1 MKQTTILEE
10 TIVEDAIVHEQVAQ
24 EIIINGGNITYISA
38 GPYNGY
44 LQVQFE

>member
-10 TIVEDAIVHEQVAQ
+10 TIVEDAIAPEQVAQ
-24 EIIINGGNITYISA
+24 EIIINGRNITLVSA

>member
-10 TIVEDAIVHEQVAQ
+10 TIVEDAIVPQHVAQ

-44 LQVQFE
+44 LQVCFE